1 MRKMKHLLFLTIVV
15 SLLASCSKDEVGY
28 KTVSYQQTY
37 CADPWRYDN
46 GDDITQARYVGNYL
60 DSLGLFHTSV
70 LVKVERPGDLCLA
83 CTCKSGKVIYVVTK
97 DEESVLQQYRAIGFN

>member
-1 MRKMKHLLFLTIVV
+1 MKRLLYVCVLALI
-15 SLLASCSKDEVGY
+15 LASCAKDEVQY

-37 CADPWRYDN
+37 CADPWQYDN

-60 DSLGLFHTSV
+60 DSLGLFHTSI

-83 CTCKSGKVIYVVTK
+83 CICKSGKVIYVVTK
-97 DEESVLQQYRAIGFN
+97 DEETVLQKYRAIGFN